1 MPQNNSI
8 LPIFILGP
16 TASGKTEK
24 AVLMAHLL
32 HAEIVSA
39 DSRQLY
45 RGMDIGSGKD
55 LAEYAINGTQIPYHM
70 IDTLDVGETYHVY
83 QYMCDAKKC
92 VAEIATRG
100 KHVIVCGG
108 SGMYLDSLLSDFSY
122 AGIEEDAELRD
133 RFIHKSHQE
142 LIDYFKKLTQTDVH
156 LTADTSTHKR
166 TLRAIEIATYL
177 LHHPN
182 FKKTYS
188 PPLNAHLF
196 GIDIGIENRR
206 MRITQRLHQRM
217 QSGMIQE
224 VEHLL
229 LQHSADVL
237 IRYGLEY
244 KYITNYLIGKL
255 TYEQMLSKLN
265 TAIHQFAKRQ
275 MTYFRKM
282 ERDGKEIYWI
292 KNPHTSVE
300 AVNEMVQVLELKY
313 GKIT

>member
-1 MPQNNSI
+1 
-8 LPIFILGP
+8 
-16 TASGKTEK
+16 
-24 AVLMAHLL
+24 
-32 HAEIVSA
+32 
-39 DSRQLY
+39 
-45 RGMDIGSGKD
+45 
-55 LAEYAINGTQIPYHM
+55 
-70 IDTLDVGETYHVY
+70 
-83 QYMCDAKKC
+83 
-92 VAEIATRG
+92 
-100 KHVIVCGG
+100 
-108 SGMYLDSLLSDFSY
+108 
-122 AGIEEDAELRD
+122 
-133 RFIHKSHQE
+133 
-142 LIDYFKKLTQTDVH
+142 
-156 LTADTSTHKR
+156 
-166 TLRAIEIATYL
+166 
-177 LHHPN
+177 
-182 FKKTYS
+182 
-188 PPLNAHLF
+188 
-196 GIDIGIENRR
+196 